1 MPILS
6 QIDKRRAYRALDS
19 RPIPTEILFRLA
31 QAAHL
36 APSFANMQPWRIITV
51 TEGEHLTALKEALT
65 PGNYWAQKAP
75 AIAAFVTELDW
86 DGRLDHG
93 RDYAFF
99 DLGQA
104 AMNYQLQAVAE
115 GLVAHPIAGFDTETA
130 RKVLG
135 IPDSAVLVALVILG
149 YPGDPSHL
157 NQRHLE
163 SERSQRSRK
172 ELEQVHANDIWL
184 PELVPVPT
192 PKK

>member
-1 MPILS
+1 MPILA
-6 QIDKRRAYRALDS
+6 QIDGRRAYRALDS
-19 RPIPTEILFRLA
+19 RPISTEVLVRLA

-36 APSFANMQPWRIITV
+36 APSFANMQPWRIVTV
-51 TEGEHLTALKEALT
+51 TAGEHLTALKEALT

-104 AMNYQLQAVAE
+104 AMNYQLQAVE
-115 GLVAHPIAGFDTETA
+115 ERLVAHPIAGFNAEIA

-135 IPDSAVLVALVILG
+135 IPDNAVLVALVILG

-157 NQRHLE
+157 NPRHLE
-163 SERSQRSRK
+163 SERSLRSRK
-172 ELEQVHANDIWL
+172 ELEQVHANDVWL
-184 PELVPVPT
+184 PGLVPASN

>member
-1 MPILS
+1 MPILT
-6 QIDKRRAYRALDS
+6 QIDNRRAYRALDS
-19 RPIPTEILFRLA
+19 RPIPAEVLHRLA

-36 APSFANMQPWRIITV
+36 APSFANMQPWRIVTV
-51 TEGEHLTALKEALT
+51 TGGEHLSGLKETLA

-115 GLVAHPIAGFDTETA
+115 GLIAHPVAGFNAEA
-130 RKVLG
+130 AGKVLG
-135 IPDSAVLVALVILG
+135 IPDRAVLVTLVILG

-157 NQRHLE
+157 NQKHLE
-163 SERSQRSRK
+163 VEKSLRNRK
-172 ELEQVHANDIWL
+172 DLGQVHANDVWL
-184 PELVPVPT
+184 PGLVPT
-192 PKK
+192 PPAR